1 MGSFCY
7 TVQNTPER
15 KAEGGAH
22 GAEVDR
28 SGSAGLIPDAAA
40 LGENRQAP
48 REVEEEQLLWDLQ
61 CLLEKELEP
70 VNEEVTGRWREE

>member
-7 TVQNTPER
+7 TVQNTLER

-28 SGSAGLIPDAAA
+28 SGGAGLIPDAAA
-40 LGENRQAP
+40 LGENRQADSP
-48 REVEEEQLLWDLQ
+48 GSVGRAAALGSPMLAG
-61 CLLEKELEP
+61 KGIG
-70 VNEEVTGRWREE
+70 TGE

>member
-28 SGSAGLIPDAAA
+28 SGSAGLI
-40 LGENRQAP
+40 LLRWEKTGRLAP